1 MYIYSKEAGI
11 YRCKVTG
18 KTVDLEA
25 GLQGKKVGKHS

>member
-25 GLQGKKVGKHS
+25 GWQEKK